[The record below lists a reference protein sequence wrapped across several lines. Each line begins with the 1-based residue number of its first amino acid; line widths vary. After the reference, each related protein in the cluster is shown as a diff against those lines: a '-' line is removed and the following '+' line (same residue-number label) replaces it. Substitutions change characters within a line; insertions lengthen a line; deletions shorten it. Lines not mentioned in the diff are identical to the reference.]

1 MATTNN
7 TSKTNTT
14 NSGNAVSNNI
24 IDALIYTGIKNN
36 LTKTNYTPYDL
47 LLTKI
52 GSTDD
57 QDRLNNI
64 LDYTTIKKAC
74 CAAKSPFGKSDKY
87 ETEIHVFDDTGK
99 KPYIKKR
106 Y

>member
-7 TSKTNTT
+7 TSKTNTTT

-64 LDYTTIKKAC
+64 LYPHYIFMFVAGYPKGI
-74 CAAKSPFGKSDKY
+74 SSLEDK
-87 ETEIHVFDDTGK
+87 T
-99 KPYIKKR
+99 
-106 Y
+106 